1 LLTQSPKGTKD
12 IFGAEMPL
20 WQKVEGEIRAL
31 CEKFGIEEIRT
42 PIFEHTE
49 LFLRS
54 VGDTTDI
61 VQKEMYT
68 FEDKAQR
75 SITLKPEST
84 AGVVRA
90 YIEHGIFN
98 NAQPT
103 KLYYISP
110 TFRYENTQAGRQRQF
125 HQFGIEM
132 FGSYSPALD
141 AEVISAATL
150 LLERLGVKN
159 VELRINSLGGPECRG
174 KYNKALKDFIGENI
188 DGLCKECK
196 ARYEKNP
203 LRVLDCK
210 EEKCKKIIEGAPSV
224 IDCLGD
230 ECREHFETLKSI
242 LDSMGIKYVVDP
254 MIVRGLDYY
263 TRTVFEF
270 VSTDIGAQS
279 TVCGGGRYDNLIE
292 QCGGQK
298 AGAVGFGLGMERLL
312 MTLQAQNGE
321 AQYKPYRDVFIGSM
335 GKEGFIKAQSLV
347 FELRKEGII
356 AEADTVGRSV
366 KAQMKYANKVGAAYS
381 FILGESEIESGE
393 VQLKCMETGVVV
405 QVEIAKISE
414 KLKELLNSSENAF
427 KE

>member
-1 LLTQSPKGTKD
+1 MLTHSPKGTKD
-12 IFGAEMPL
+12 IFGDEMPL
-20 WQKVEGEIRAL
+20 WHSVENKIRAL
-31 CEKFGIEEIRT
+31 CQSFGIEEIRT

-68 FEDKAQR
+68 FDDKAGR

-84 AGVVRA
+84 AGVARA
-90 YIEHGIFN
+90 YIEHGMFN
-98 NAQPT
+98 NPQPT

-141 AEVISAATL
+141 AEVISAAAQL
-150 LLERLGVKN
+150 MESFNIKDI
-159 VELRINSLGGPECRG
+159 ELRINSLGGPECRA
-174 KYNKALKDFIGENI
+174 KYNKALKEFIGSNL

-196 ARYEKNP
+196 ARYDKNP

-210 EEKCKKIIEGAPSV
+210 EEGCKKIIAGAPS
-224 IDCLGD
+224 ILDCLGP
-230 ECREHFETLKSI
+230 ECKEHFETLKSI

-254 MIVRGLDYY
+254 QIVRGLDYY

-270 VSTDIGAQS
+270 VTTSIGAQS

-292 QCGGQK
+292 ECGGPK
-298 AGAVGFGLGMERLL
+298 TGAVGFGLGMERLML
-312 MTLQAQNGE
+312 TLQAQNGQSE
-321 AQYKPYRDVFIGSM
+321 FKPYRDIFIGSM
-335 GKEGFIKAQSLV
+335 GNEGFIKSQTLV
-347 FELRKEGII
+347 YKLRKAGIK

-366 KAQMKYANKVGAAYS
+366 KAQMKYANKIGAAYS
-381 FILGESEIESGE
+381 MILGDD
-393 VQLKCMETGVVV
+393 
-405 QVEIAKISE
+405 EIAKGTAQLKNMENSE
-414 KLKELLNSSENAF
+414 VSEVEIENIVDVMSKILK
-427 KE
+427 

>member
-1 LLTQSPKGTKD
+1 MLTHSPKGTKD
-12 IFGAEMPL
+12 IFGDEMPL
-20 WQKVEGEIRAL
+20 WHSVENKIRAL
-31 CEKFGIEEIRT
+31 CQSFGIEEIRT
-42 PIFEHTE
+42 PMFEHTE

-68 FEDKAQR
+68 FDDKAGR

-84 AGVVRA
+84 AGVARA
-90 YIEHGIFN
+90 YIEHGMFN
-98 NAQPT
+98 NPQPT

-141 AEVISAATL
+141 AEVISAAAHIMESL
-150 LLERLGVKN
+150 NVKDI
-159 VELRINSLGGPECRG
+159 ELRINSLGGPECRA
-174 KYNKALKDFIGENI
+174 KYNKALKEFIGINI

-196 ARYEKNP
+196 SRYEKNP

-210 EEKCKKIIEGAPSV
+210 EEGCKKIIAGAPS
-224 IDCLGD
+224 ILDCLGP
-230 ECREHFETLKSI
+230 ECKEHFETLKSI

-254 MIVRGLDYY
+254 QIVRGLDYY

-270 VSTDIGAQS
+270 VTTSIGAQS

-292 QCGGQK
+292 ECGGPK
-298 AGAVGFGLGMERLL
+298 TGAVGFGLGMERLML
-312 MTLQAQNGE
+312 TLQAQNGQNE
-321 AQYKPYRDVFIGSM
+321 FKPYRDIFIGSM
-335 GKEGFIKAQSLV
+335 GKEGFIKSQTLV
-347 FELRKEGII
+347 YKLRKASIK

-366 KAQMKYANKVGAAYS
+366 KAQMKYANKIGAAYS
-381 FILGESEIESGE
+381 MILGDDEISKGTAQLKNMENSEVQEVEIENI
-393 VQLKCMETGVVV
+393 VDVMNKILK
-405 QVEIAKISE
+405 
-414 KLKELLNSSENAF
+414 
-427 KE
+427 